1 MPRCLEGSDDER
13 NFRALGDV
21 VSVAAAEPLL
31 GSVGSSDNGAVA
43 TSGKR
48 ASLAAADFRATVLEH
63 LIHTCAKD
71 PRDAGPL
78 DLYHAFAHT
87 VRDRLVHRWLATQRT
102 HFDQDVKRACYL
114 SSEFLTGRSLGLC
127 LMNMGLYEIAE
138 RIAIEQ
144 GFDLGTILERE
155 GDPGL
160 GNGGLGRLAACFMD
174 ALATLELPAIGYGIR
189 YDFGMFEQR
198 IDGGQQVERHDN
210 WLHLGNAW
218 ELPRHEDTQTV
229 RFGGQVQFYND
240 EHGRLRANWVDTR
253 NVIGL
258 PYDSFIV
265 GHRTDTVN
273 TLRLW
278 AARATRD
285 FDLKF
290 FNEGDYRRAVEEK
303 MDTENISKVLYPNDQ
318 SEEGKQL
325 RLKQQYF
332 FVACSIADIVRR
344 YKRMHTS
351 FDALPDKVAIQLND
365 THPAITVAELMRVL
379 VDEELVDWDVAWSI
393 TERTI
398 AYTNH
403 TLMPEALERWPV
415 AMFERLLPRHLQ
427 IIYEINQ
434 RFMRTVQTRWPNEP
448 ERMERMSIIEE
459 HPRKQIRMA
468 HLATVGAHSI
478 NGVAKLHSKLIQTML
493 LRDFYELWPERFNN
507 KTNGVTP
514 RRWILNAN
522 PRLTRVISA
531 RIGSDWIDKDLS
543 GLHELLQYAD
553 SDNLLSD
560 LQQVKRE
567 NKRDLVNLV
576 HKRCGVELPQHAMFV
591 SHVKRIHEYKRQL
604 LACLQIV
611 SNYIKLKRSEST
623 EEVPRAYIFA
633 GKAAPGYAMA
643 KLHIRLLNDVAS
655 VINADPMMKGR
666 LAMAFVPN
674 YGVSLAETIIPA
686 SDVSIQISTAGTEA
700 SGTSNMKFALN
711 GALTIGTLD
720 GANVEIRDAVGPE
733 NFFLFGLTTPEVT
746 ALHQAGYDPNPYI
759 EASPDLAEA
768 IELIASGFFSLGDKD
783 RYKAV
788 VDTLRGR
795 DHYMVCADFDA
806 YAAAEVRAAKAYR
819 DTRDWSRRS
828 LFNIV
833 GASAFSSDNTIRQY
847 ANEIWDI
854 KPIKTDLSSVSV
866 GPAERTQPDSVI
878 LGRASLA

>member
-1 MPRCLEGSDDER
+1 MSM
-13 NFRALGDV
+13 A
-21 VSVAAAEPLL
+21 VADPLL
-31 GSVGSSDNGAVA
+31 DSAGSSDNGVA
-43 TSGKR
+43 PSGKR
-48 ASLAAADFRATVLEH
+48 SSLAAADFRATVLEH

-127 LMNMGLYEIAE
+127 LMNMGLYEVAE

-144 GFDLGTILERE
+144 GFDLGSILERE

-218 ELPRHEDTQTV
+218 ELARHEDTQTV
-229 RFGGQVQFYND
+229 RFGGHVQFYND
-240 EHGRLRANWVDTR
+240 ETGRLRANWVDTR

-303 MDTENISKVLYPNDQ
+303 IDTENISKVLYPNDQ

-344 YKRMHTS
+344 YKRMHTT

-415 AMFERLLPRHLQ
+415 ALFERLLPRHLQ

-434 RFMRTVQTRWPNEP
+434 RFMRTVQTRWPTEP
-448 ERMERMSIIEE
+448 ERMDRMSIIEE

-478 NGVAKLHSKLIQTML
+478 NGVAKLHSKLIETVL

-543 GLHELLQYAD
+543 GLRELLQYAD
-553 SDNLLSD
+553 SDSLLCD

-567 NKRDLVNLV
+567 NKLDLVDLV
-576 HKRCGVELPQHAMFV
+576 QKRCGIELPRQAMFV

-604 LACLQIV
+604 LACLQII
-611 SNYIKLKRSEST
+611 SNYIKLKRSEGAD
-623 EEVPRAYIFA
+623 EVPRAYIFA
-633 GKAAPGYAMA
+633 GKAAPGYVMA

-674 YGVSLAETIIPA
+674 YGVSLAERIIPA

-720 GANVEIRDAVGPE
+720 GANVEIRDSVGPE
-733 NFFLFGLTTPEVT
+733 NFFLFGMTTPEVA

-759 EASPDLAEA
+759 DASPDLAEA
-768 IELIASGFFSLGDKD
+768 IDLIASGFFSLGDKD
-783 RYKAV
+783 RYKAI

-806 YAAAEVRAAKAYR
+806 YAAAEALAARSYR
-819 DTRDWSRRS
+819 DQRDWSRRS

-833 GASAFSSDNTIRQY
+833 GGSAFSSDNTIRQY
-847 ANEIWDI
+847 ASEIWDI
-854 KPIKTDLSSVSV
+854 EPIKTDLSSVSV
-866 GPAERTQPDSVI
+866 GVAERSHPESVI
-878 LGRASLA
+878 LGRART

>member
-1 MPRCLEGSDDER
+1 
-13 NFRALGDV
+13 
-21 VSVAAAEPLL
+21 VSVAVADPTL
-31 GSVGSSDNGAVA
+31 GAVEVPPF
-43 TSGKR
+43 GGQR
-48 ASLAAADFRATVLEH
+48 ASLAAADFRATVLDH

-71 PRDAGPL
+71 PRDAGPA
-78 DLYHAFAHT
+78 DLYQAFAHT

-102 HFDQDVKRACYL
+102 HFEQDVKRACYL

-138 RIAIEQ
+138 RIAAAQ
-144 GFDLGTILERE
+144 GCDLGAILECE

-198 IDGGQQVERHDN
+198 IEGGQQVEGHDN

-218 ELPRHEDTQTV
+218 ELPRHEDTQVV
-229 RFGGQVQFYND
+229 RFYGHVHHYCD
-240 EHGRLRANWVDTR
+240 EHGRMRASWVDTR

-303 MDTENISKVLYPNDQ
+303 IDTENISKVLYPNDN

-325 RLKQQYF
+325 RLRQQYF

-351 FDALPDKVAIQLND
+351 FDAFPDKVAIQMND
-365 THPAITVAELMRVL
+365 THPAIAVAELMRVL
-379 VDEELVDWDVAWSI
+379 VDDESLDWDAAWSI

-415 AMFERLLPRHLQ
+415 AMFERLLPRHLE
-427 IIYEINQ
+427 IIYEINH
-434 RFMRTVQTRWPNEP
+434 RFMRTVQTRWPSEP
-448 ERMERMSIIEE
+448 DRMGRMSIIEE
-459 HPRKQIRMA
+459 GPRKQIRMA
-468 HLATVGAHSI
+468 HLATVGSHSV
-478 NGVAKLHSKLIQTML
+478 NGVAKLHSKLIESML
-493 LRDFYELWPERFNN
+493 LRDFHELWPERFNN

-522 PRLTRVISA
+522 PGLTRIITA
-531 RIGSDWIDKDLS
+531 RIGSAWIDKDLA
-543 GLHELLQYAD
+543 GLEALLEHAD
-553 SDNLLSD
+553 AETLLSD
-560 LQQVKRE
+560 LREVKRE
-567 NKRDLVNLV
+567 NKLELIRLVQ
-576 HKRCGVELPQHAMFV
+576 KRCGVDLPLEAMFI
-591 SHVKRIHEYKRQL
+591 SQVKRIHEYKRQL
-604 LACLQIV
+604 LACLHIV
-611 SNYIKLKRSEST
+611 AHYIKLKRSEGVD
-623 EEVPRAYIFA
+623 EVPRAYIFA
-633 GKAAPGYAMA
+633 GKAAPGYSMA

-655 VINADPMMKGR
+655 VINADPMMRGR
-666 LAMAFVPN
+666 LSMAFVPN

-686 SDVSIQISTAGTEA
+686 SEVSLQISTAGTEA
-700 SGTSNMKFALN
+700 SGTSNMKLALN

-720 GANVEIRDAVGPE
+720 GANVEIRDEVGSE
-733 NFFLFGLTTPEVT
+733 NFFLFGLTTPEVA
-746 ALHQAGYDPNPYI
+746 ALRHSGYDPMRYI
-759 EASPDLAEA
+759 NASPALAEA

-783 RYKAV
+783 RFKAI
-788 VDTLRGR
+788 VDNLRYH
-795 DHYMVCADFDA
+795 DHYLVCADFDA
-806 YAAAEVRAAKAYR
+806 YVGAQELAARCYR
-819 DTRDWSRRS
+819 DQRDWARRS

-847 ANEIWDI
+847 AREIWNI
-854 KPIKTDLSSVSV
+854 EPVKTDLSRVSV
-866 GPAERTQPDSVI
+866 GDRTQPESGI
-878 LGRASLA
+878 LGRV